1 MDRCRLPAESDPAR
15 PQYRR
20 DVASPAPAIPN
31 APGGAA
37 VEVRDL
43 SFRYDTPEGELIVLD
58 HLDFEVATGTTVAIT
73 GASGSGKTTLL
84 SVLGGLD
91 RPQDG
96 TVMVGGHAL
105 AELGRDEMA
114 RYRREV
120 VGFVFQDFGLLGQL
134 TALENVELAL
144 TFAHASRRRRRARA
158 RELLDAVGLGERV
171 GHRPRALS
179 GGEKQ
184 RVAIARALA
193 NEPQLVLAD
202 EPTGNLD
209 AASSA
214 AVLDLLLRV
223 PAERGTTIV
232 VVTHDETVAARADR
246 RMHLVDGRITAS

>member
-1 MDRCRLPAESDPAR
+1 VDPRRQPAESDPAH

-20 DVASPAPAIPN
+20 DVATPAPATPK

-43 SFRYDTPEGELIVLD
+43 SFRYGTPEGELIVLD

-91 RPQDG
+91 RAQDG

-105 AELGRDEMA
+105 ADLGRDEMA

-209 AASSA
+209 AASST

>member
-1 MDRCRLPAESDPAR
+1 MALSAR
-15 PQYRR
+15 PAGESV
-20 DVASPAPAIPN
+20 DDGGVAVH
-31 APGGAA
+31 A
-37 VEVRDL
+37 VGL
-43 SFRYDTPEGELIVLD
+43 TFRYETPEGDLTVLD
-58 HLDFEVATGTTVAIT
+58 ALDFDVEAGTTVAIT

-91 RPQDG
+91 RPHG
-96 TVMVGGHAL
+96 GSVMVAGYDL
-105 AELGRDEMA
+105 ATLDRDQMA

-144 TFAHASRRRRRARA
+144 TFERVSRRRRRVRA
-158 RELLDAVGLGERV
+158 RELLDAVGLADRL

-193 NEPQLVLAD
+193 NNPRLVLAD

-209 AASSA
+209 STSTGT
-214 AVLDLLLRV
+214 VLDMLMRV
-223 PAERGTTIV
+223 PAELGATVV
-232 VVTHDETVAARADR
+232 VVTHDDAVAALADR
-246 RMHLVDGRITAS
+246 RMHLVDGRIAPA

>member
-1 MDRCRLPAESDPAR
+1 MVTPTAADGDSFSDGALGP
-15 PQYRR
+15 
-20 DVASPAPAIPN
+20 SE
-31 APGGAA
+31 PGGVA
-37 VEVRDL
+37 VNARGL
-43 SFRYDTPEGELIVLD
+43 GFRYDTPRGDLVVLD
-58 HLDFEVATGTTVAIT
+58 GINFDVQAGTTVAIT

-91 RPQDG
+91 RPQSG
-96 TVMVGGHAL
+96 SVVVGGADL
-105 AELGRDEMA
+105 ATFDRDEIA

-144 TFAHASRRRRRARA
+144 TFDRASRRPRRARA
-158 RELLDAVGLGERV
+158 RELLAGVGLADRL

-193 NEPQLVLAD
+193 NDPRLVLAD

-209 AASSA
+209 ATSTAT
-214 AVLDLLLRV
+214 VLDMLMRV
-223 PAERGTTIV
+223 SAELGSTV
-232 VVTHDETVAARADR
+232 VIVTHDDAVAALARR
-246 RMHLVDGRITAS
+246 RMHLADGQIALP

>member
-1 MDRCRLPAESDPAR
+1 M
-15 PQYRR
+15 
-20 DVASPAPAIPN
+20 ASPV
-31 APGGAA
+31 GVA
-37 VEVRDL
+37 VDPDDGRGVAVHAVGL
-43 SFRYDTPEGELIVLD
+43 TFGYDTPAGELVVLD
-58 HLDFEVATGTTVAIT
+58 GIAFDIEAGSVVAVT

-91 RPQDG
+91 RPHGGSVVIAGQD
-96 TVMVGGHAL
+96 L
-105 AELGRDEMA
+105 ARLDRDEMA

-144 TFAHASRRRRRARA
+144 TFERVPRRRRRARA
-158 RELLDAVGLGERV
+158 RELLAAVGLADRV

-193 NEPQLVLAD
+193 NDPRLVLAD

-209 AASSA
+209 PAATA
-214 AVLDLLLRV
+214 VVLDLLMRV
-223 PAERGTTIV
+223 PAEHGSTVV
-232 VVTHDETVAARADR
+232 VVTHDDAIAARADR
-246 RMHLVDGRITAS
+246 RMHIADGRIVTR

>member
-1 MDRCRLPAESDPAR
+1 M
-15 PQYRR
+15 
-20 DVASPAPAIPN
+20 
-31 APGGAA
+31 GGAT
-37 VEVRDL
+37 VHVRDL
-43 SFRYDTPEGELIVLD
+43 SFRYDTPDGELVVLD
-58 HLDFEVATGTTVAIT
+58 RLDFEVEAGATVAIC

-91 RPQDG
+91 RLQHG
-96 TVMVGGHAL
+96 TVVVAGREL
-105 AELGRDEMA
+105 ADLGRDEIA

-134 TALENVELAL
+134 TAIENVELAL
-144 TFAHASRRRRRARA
+144 TFARTTRRRRRARA
-158 RELLDAVGLGERV
+158 RELLDAVGLSGRV

-209 AASSA
+209 AASSDV
-214 AVLDLLLRV
+214 VLDILLRV
-223 PAERGTTIV
+223 PAEHGTTVV
-232 VVTHDETVAARADR
+232 VVTHDDAVASCADR
-246 RMHLVDGRITAS
+246 RVYLVDGRLAPT

>member
-1 MDRCRLPAESDPAR
+1 VDPRRLPAESDPEPR
-15 PQYRR
+15 WCRR
-20 DVASPAPAIPN
+20 EVPSTAPAASN
-31 APGGAA
+31 QGGAA

-43 SFRYDTPEGELIVLD
+43 SFRYATPEGELVVLD
-58 HLDFEVATGTTVAIT
+58 RLDCDVATGTTVAIT

-91 RPQDG
+91 RPQEG
-96 TVMVGGHAL
+96 SVFVGGHAL
-105 AELGRDEMA
+105 AELGRDDMA

-144 TFAHASRRRRRARA
+144 TFAHASRRRRRVRA
-158 RELLDAVGLGERV
+158 RELLDAVGLAERV

-193 NEPQLVLAD
+193 NEPQLLLAD

-214 AVLDLLLRV
+214 VVLDLLLRI

-232 VVTHDETVAARADR
+232 VVTHDEAVAERTDR
-246 RMHLVDGRITAS
+246 RMHLVDGRIATS

>member
-1 MDRCRLPAESDPAR
+1 VDAPAEPADSDAVP

-20 DVASPAPAIPN
+20 DVASTAPATPN
-31 APGGAA
+31 GPGGAA
-37 VEVRDL
+37 VEVCDL
-43 SFRYDTPEGELIVLD
+43 SFRYDTPGGDLIVLD
-58 HLDFEVATGTTVAIT
+58 HLDFQVASGTTVAIT

-96 TVMVGGHAL
+96 TVTVGGHAL
-105 AELGRDEMA
+105 AGLGRDELA
-114 RYRREV
+114 HYRRDV

-158 RELLDAVGLGERV
+158 RDLLDAVGLDARA
-171 GHRPRALS
+171 GHRPHALS

-193 NEPQLVLAD
+193 NDPQLVLAD

-214 AVLDLLLRV
+214 VVLDVLLRV
-223 PAERGTTIV
+223 PAERGTTII
-232 VVTHDETVAARADR
+232 VVTHDEMVAARADR
-246 RMHLVDGRITAS
+246 RMHLADGRIVAS